1 MKIGLVSAVVLMSL
15 IGPGDGGL
23 TRGYLPPPPPQA
35 APAACRSVT
44 VEEEQ
49 EIEMEEC
56 QTVDKQECSSGKV
69 NQSSLIIYPNL
80 VKR

>member
-35 APAACRSVT
+35 APCRSVT